1 MSLHS
6 ILSTSPQSTRIE
18 NSSLFLLS
26 GETNLLPQ
34 AELRA
39 LLETYGNNDTQLFFP
54 HPRVGIATNFHDRA
68 GATRRGA
75 FIRYG
80 GQLIAIYSSKR
91 FAEKYSMNDVL
102 GPRQSF
108 AVRVVS
114 LSGTVDT
121 GQWERVLGE
130 NLKRSNPNSIVSLD
144 SPEELILGILCGDI
158 LLVSKS
164 VVDMSSR
171 QWRSRRP
178 SERPFFH
185 PSALE
190 PKFGCALVNLSRI
203 RTDQWLLDPFC
214 GTGSI
219 LMEANRLGIQSI
231 GIDIAGKMV
240 RGTLVNLRSFDL
252 QSCGVVHADSTQPP
266 VCGVDAVV
274 TDLPYGRSSSTFGR
288 STEDLALDFINRLPE
303 VLRSGGHACIVHP
316 SELNLESL
324 GEIELQEQ
332 YQVRVHKRLTRTISI
347 FKNVGISS

>member
-6 ILSTSPQSTRIE
+6 TLSTFPQSTRVE
-18 NSSLFLLS
+18 DSSLFLLS
-26 GETNLLPQ
+26 GEKNPLPQ

-39 LLETYGNNDTQLFFP
+39 LLETYGNNDTRLFFP
-54 HPRVGIATNFHDRA
+54 HPRVGIATNFHGRA

-75 FIRYG
+75 FIRFG
-80 GQLIAIYSSKR
+80 GQLIAIYSTER
-91 FAEKYSMNDVL
+91 FAERYSMNDVL
-102 GPRQSF
+102 SPRQSF

-114 LSGTVDT
+114 LSGPVDI
-121 GQWERVLGE
+121 GRWERILGE
-130 NLKRSNPNSIVSLD
+130 NLKRSNPDSTVNLD
-144 SPEELILGILCGDI
+144 SPDELILGVLCGNI

-164 VVDMSSR
+164 VVGMARR

-185 PSALE
+185 PSALQ

-231 GIDIAGKMV
+231 GIDLAGKMV
-240 RGTLVNLRSFDL
+240 RGTLVNLRSFGL
-252 QSCGVVHADSTQPP
+252 QSCGVVHADSTRPP
-266 VCGVDAVV
+266 VCGIDAVV
-274 TDLPYGRSSSTFGR
+274 TDLPYGLSSSTLGR
-288 STEDLALDFINRLPE
+288 STEELALEFINRLPE

-324 GEIELQEQ
+324 GEIELREQ
-332 YQVRVHKRLTRTISI
+332 YQVRVNGRLTRTISI
-347 FKNVGISS
+347 FKKVGMSN